1 MASVALSNKTIGS
14 IVKLKVN
21 GTLRDFIV
29 VHQGKPSAIYDAS
42 CDGTWLLMKDCYEA
56 RQWHSSNVNDYASST
71 IHSYLNSTFLNLI
84 DANIRNQIK
93 QVKLPY
99 RAGSGY
105 GKSVSSG
112 ANGLSAKI
120 FLLSAEETSYKHD
133 YMPTGEGAELAYFRG
148 CVDNGAD
155 SKRIANLNG
164 SAAGWWLR
172 SPYCSSNGGATY
184 ALRVSTNGSWSY
196 DGCSNAGY
204 AIRPALIL
212 PSSLLVSDDGSVNTN
227 TAPTTPSSIS
237 VPGSIQ
243 GGSTITVSWG
253 ASTDKESNLEGYI
266 LERSTDG
273 GKSWSQIYQGS
284 SRSTTNTVAFGT
296 ASVMYRVK
304 AYDSEGL
311 ASAYKT
317 SSQVTV
323 INNNA
328 PTAPPSITV
337 PNTVLGGATLTVT
350 WGAATD
356 QDGNL
361 AGYSLEREVD
371 GSGQWSVVYTG
382 NTLSYADNITKGWAS
397 VKYRVR
403 AYDSNNAY
411 SGYTESPSRPVNNN
425 TAPEISCASPSG
437 SDLGTKDAGFS
448 LSYTVSDVDGDEVSV
463 TEAIDGSV
471 KRTFTVAL
479 GTSNSFKV
487 TGEYF
492 MKLLNG
498 DHTMTITANDGKSS
512 TVHTLTF
519 KKEVTGAT
527 VTLEAPMEADA
538 AITICVLSVAGFIPA
553 DAHYTV
559 EVTNNAKDDAP
570 IWEDCTTEVKSG
582 ANHIFENKTAANG
595 FAFNFRV
602 TAERGASGEGG
613 YINSVQGGFQ

>member
-105 GKSVSSG
+105 GKSVSGG

-164 SAAGWWLR
+164 SAANWWLR
-172 SPYCSSNGGATY
+172 SPFCYSFRGAAH
-184 ALRVSTNGSWSY
+184 ALLVSTDGVWGSNY
-196 DGCSNAGY
+196 CCYAGY

>member
-172 SPYCSSNGGATY
+172 SPYCGSSSGAALALGVYANGDWSNNNCSY
-184 ALRVSTNGSWSY
+184 A
-196 DGCSNAGY
+196 GC

>member
-112 ANGLSAKI
+112 ANGLSAKV

-164 SAAGWWLR
+164 SAAYWWLR
-172 SPYCSSNGGATY
+172 SPYCSSYGGAAY
-184 ALRVSTNGSWSY
+184 ALHVSTDGDWGYNFCSY
-196 DGCSNAGY
+196 AGY

>member
-164 SAAGWWLR
+164 SAANWWLR
-172 SPYCSSNGGATY
+172 SPFCYSFRGAAYALLVSTDGVWGSNYCS
-184 ALRVSTNGSWSY
+184 L
-196 DGCSNAGY
+196 AGY

>member
-164 SAAGWWLR
+164 SAARWWLR
-172 SPYCSSNGGATY
+172 SPYCDSNVGAARALVVFTNGG
-184 ALRVSTNGSWSY
+184 WSNY
-196 DGCSNAGY
+196 NCSNAGY

>member
-164 SAAGWWLR
+164 SAARWWLR
-172 SPYCSSNGGATY
+172 SPCCVSDSGATL
-184 ALRVSTNGSWSY
+184 ALFVYTNGNWSY
-196 DGCSNAGY
+196 YVCSFAGY

>member
-164 SAAGWWLR
+164 SAANWWLR
-172 SPYCSSNGGATY
+172 SPFCYSFRGATI
-184 ALRVSTNGSWSY
+184 ALFVYTNGYWSGDDCSY
-196 DGCSNAGY
+196 AGC

>member
-172 SPYCSSNGGATY
+172 SPFCSSNGGATD
-184 ALRVSTNGSWSY
+184 ALFVYTNGNWSNY
-196 DGCSNAGY
+196 GCSSAGY
-204 AIRPALIL
+204 AVRPALIL

>member
-105 GKSVSSG
+105 GKSVSGG

-164 SAAGWWLR
+164 SAANWWLR
-172 SPYCSSNGGATY
+172 SPFCHSSRGATY
-184 ALRVSTNGSWSY
+184 ALRVLTNGNWS
-196 DGCSNAGY
+196 GNSCSYAGY

>member
-155 SKRIANLNG
+155 SKRIANLNC
-164 SAAGWWLR
+164 SAANWWLR
-172 SPYCSSNGGATY
+172 SPFCHSSRGATY
-184 ALRVSTNGSWSY
+184 ALRVLTNGNWS
-196 DGCSNAGY
+196 GNSCSYAGY

>member
-204 AIRPALIL
+204 AIRTALIL

>member
-164 SAAGWWLR
+164 SAANWWLR
-172 SPYCSSNGGATY
+172 SPFCHSSRGATY
-184 ALRVSTNGSWSY
+184 ALRVLTNGNWS
-196 DGCSNAGY
+196 GNSCSYAVY

>member
-1 MASVALSNKTIGS
+1 MASVALSSKTIGS

-29 VHQGKPSAIYDAS
+29 VQQGRPSTIYDAS

-56 RQWHSSNVNDYASST
+56 RQWHSSNVNDYANST

-105 GKSVSSG
+105 GKSVTSG

-120 FLLSAEETSYKHD
+120 FLLSSEETSYKHD
-133 YMPTGEGAELAYFRG
+133 YMPTGEGAELAYFKG

-155 SKRIANLNG
+155 SKRVANLNG
-164 SAAGWWLR
+164 SAALWWLR
-172 SPYCSSNGGATY
+172 SPCCNSNFGATY
-184 ALRVSTNGSWSY
+184 ALLVFTNGSWSNNY
-196 DGCSNAGY
+196 CSYGGF
-204 AIRPALIL
+204 AIRPALVL

-237 VPGSIQ
+237 VPSSIQ
-243 GGSTITVSWG
+243 GGSTITVSWD
-253 ASTDKESNLEGYI
+253 ASTDAESNLEGYV

-273 GKSWSQIYQGS
+273 GKSWSQVYQGN

-311 ASAYKT
+311 SSAYNT
-317 SSQVTV
+317 SNQVIV

-350 WGAATD
+350 WGAASD

-371 GSGQWSVVYTG
+371 GNGQWSVVYTG
-382 NTLSYADNITKGWAS
+382 NTLSYTDTITKGWAS

-403 AYDSNNAY
+403 AYDTNNAY
-411 SGYTESPSRPVNNN
+411 SGYVTSPSRPVNNN
-425 TAPEISCASPSG
+425 TAPDIACASPSG
-437 SDLGTKDAGFS
+437 SDLGTKDSGFTV
-448 LSYTVSDVDGDEVSV
+448 SYTVSDVDGDEVSV
-463 TEAIDGSV
+463 TEAIDGV
-471 KRTFTVAL
+471 TKRTFTAAL

-487 TGEYF
+487 NGEYF

-498 DHTMTITANDGKSS
+498 DHTMTITANDGKAS

-519 KKEVTGAT
+519 KKEVTGAS
-527 VTLEAPMEADA
+527 VTLETPMEADA

-553 DAHYTV
+553 DAVYKV
-559 EVTNNAKDDAP
+559 EVTNNAKDAEP
-570 IWEDCTTEVKSG
+570 VWEDCTAEVKSG

>member
-164 SAAGWWLR
+164 SAAYWWLR
-172 SPYCSSNGGATY
+172 SPYCGSNFGATI
-184 ALRVSTNGSWSY
+184 ALFVYTNGYWSG
-196 DGCSNAGY
+196 DDCSYAGY

>member
-164 SAAGWWLR
+164 SAANWWLR
-172 SPYCSSNGGATY
+172 SPFCYSFRGAAH
-184 ALRVSTNGSWSY
+184 ALRVSTDGVWGSNY
-196 DGCSNAGY
+196 CSLAGD

>member
-1 MASVALSNKTIGS
+1 MASVALSAKAVGS
-14 IVKLKVN
+14 KVKLKVG
-21 GTLRDFIV
+21 GTARNFIV
-29 VHQGKPSAIYDAS
+29 VHKGKPSAAYDAS
-42 CDGTWLLMKDCYEA
+42 CDGVWLLMEDIYEN
-56 RQWHSSNVNDYASST
+56 RQWHSSNVNDYAAST
-71 IHSYLNSTFLNLI
+71 IHAYLNNQFLALF
-84 DANIRNQIK
+84 DANIQAQIK

-99 RAGSGY
+99 RPGSGY
-105 GKSVSSG
+105 GTNVYNG
-112 ANGLSAKI
+112 ANGLIAKI
-120 FLLSAEETSYKHD
+120 FLLSGTEVSMAHSYI
-133 YMPTGEGAELAYFRG
+133 PVLGAELDYFKG
-148 CVDNGAD
+148 CAD
-155 SKRIANLNG
+155 TGTDTKRVAKLNG
-164 SAAGWWLR
+164 SASNWWLR
-172 SPYCSSNGGATY
+172 CPYCNSSNGATL
-184 ALRVSTNGSWSY
+184 AQRVYSDGSWNSY
-196 DGCSNAGY
+196 YCSNSYGV
-204 AIRPALIL
+204 RPALIL

-227 TAPTTPSSIS
+227 TAPTAPSSIS
-237 VPGSIQ
+237 VPSSIQ

-311 ASAYKT
+311 SSAYKT
-317 SSQVTV
+317 SGQVTV

-328 PTAPPSITV
+328 PTSPPSITV

-350 WGAATD
+350 WGAASD

-361 AGYSLEREVD
+361 AAYSLEREAD

-382 NTLSYADNITKGWAS
+382 NTLSYTDTITKGWAS

-403 AYDSNNAY
+403 AYDTNNAY
-411 SGYTESPSRPVNNN
+411 SGYVTSPSRPVNNN
-425 TAPEISCASPSG
+425 TAPEIACTSPSG
-437 SDLGTKDAGFS
+437 SNLGTKDAGFTV
-448 LSYTVSDVDGDEVSV
+448 SYTVSDVDGDEVSV
-463 TEAIDGSV
+463 TEAIDGV
-471 KRTFTVAL
+471 TKRTFTAAL

-487 TGEYF
+487 NGEYF

-498 DHTMTITANDGKSS
+498 DHTMTITANDGKAS
-512 TVHTLTF
+512 TVHSLTF
-519 KKEVTGAT
+519 KKEVTGAS

-538 AITICVLSVAGFIPA
+538 LITICVLSVAGFIPA

-570 IWEDCTTEVKSG
+570 VWEDCTAEVKSG